1 MKIVRLLSSA
11 FACAI
16 AAAALAFAAT
26 AHAQV
31 ELDGQAHAKGEPVE
45 LRLGQYWYETEGN
58 WRGSWS
64 PMRPAA
70 RDGAFNASWTTG
82 HESASATLQIQIAGG
97 LVLITRTQPN
107 GQHCHYRGTFNAAG
121 NVVTGTY
128 TCDWAHAAMP
138 WRATIGVNVLP
149 AHTDE
154 RPSFHN
160 IAAYYFLS
168 WNETEGAWRGQWT
181 PHDPDHAPGRFDGHW
196 AHERESAHADL
207 QITVEE
213 GTGHVRVQ
221 RLDPDGR
228 TCNYVGQIGG
238 DFLSI
243 SGQFRCSDQPRIV
256 LSWGAHINVP
266 QR

>member
-1 MKIVRLLSSA
+1 MTFLRLASSVL
-11 FACAI
+11 ACAVV
-16 AAAALAFAAT
+16 ALSFFPL

-31 ELDGQAHAKGEPVE
+31 VLDGEVYAKGEHPE
-45 LRLGQYWYETEGN
+45 LRLGQVWYETEGA
-58 WRGSWS
+58 WHGTWT

-70 RDGAFNASWTTG
+70 RDGAFNASWTTA

-97 LVLITRTQPN
+97 LVLITRTEIN

-128 TCDWAHAAMP
+128 TCDWARQAMP
-138 WRATIGVNVLP
+138 WRAMMGVTGVAPN
-149 AHTDE
+149 TDE

-160 IAAYYFLS
+160 IAAYYALPWS
-168 WNETEGAWRGQWT
+168 ETEGDWRGTWT
-181 PHDPDHAPGRFDGHW
+181 PHDPDNVLGRFDAHW
-196 AHERESAHADL
+196 AHERESARADL

-221 RLDPDGR
+221 RTDPDGR
-228 TCNYVGQIGG
+228 TCTYVGQIGG

-243 SGQFRCSDQPRIV
+243 AGHYRCSDQPRTA
-256 LSWGAHINVP
+256 LPWSAHVQLP
-266 QR
+266 PRH